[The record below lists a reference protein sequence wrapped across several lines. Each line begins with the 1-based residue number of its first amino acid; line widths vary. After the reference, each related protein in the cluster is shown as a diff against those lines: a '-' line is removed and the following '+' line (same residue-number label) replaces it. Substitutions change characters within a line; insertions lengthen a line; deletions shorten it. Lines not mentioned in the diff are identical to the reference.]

1 MSQSVSPFLTVC
13 DVGLGVW
20 PQAGAASPSPSESA
34 SVSARTRL
42 EREIV
47 ILGIQ
52 SLREICEGFVLGRGL
67 RGRPRR
73 RLRRR
78 ERLATITLAGQ
89 ENQLATVDL
98 RRVPGLPF
106 LVLPGP
112 VLDAAL
118 DVDLVALLAV
128 ALGDVRKIRALV
140 VPKYDTVPLGL
151 LLLFARGALPLATG
165 RQRQGGDPPDV
176 RRAAHFGVRAQV
188 ADQGGAIE
196 TAAHD
201 VILNSG

>member
-13 DVGLGVW
+13 DVALGAC
-20 PQAGAASPSPSESA
+20 PQTGAASPSPSDSA
-34 SVSARTRL
+34 SVSARDPL

-52 SLREICEGFVLGRGL
+52 SLREICEGFVLGRRLGC
-67 RGRPRR
+67 RTRR

-78 ERLATITLAGQ
+78 VRFATIALAGQ

-118 DVDLVALLAV
+118 DVDLVALFAV

-151 LLLFARGALPLATG
+151 LLLFARGALPLATR
-165 RQRQGGDPPDV
+165 RQRQRGDPPAV
-176 RRAAHFGVRAQV
+176 RRDAHFRVRAQV
-188 ADQGGAIE
+188 TDPGGAIE
-196 TAAHD
+196 TATHG
-201 VILNSG
+201 VLLNSG

>member
-13 DVGLGVW
+13 DVAVG
-20 PQAGAASPSPSESA
+20 PCARAGPASPSPSESA
-34 SVSARTRL
+34 SASARERL

-47 ILGIQ
+47 ILGIE
-52 SLREICEGFVLGRGL
+52 SLREICEGFVLGSRL

-78 ERLATITLAGQ
+78 VRLATIALAGQ

-112 VLDAAL
+112 VFDAAF
-118 DVDLVALLAV
+118 DVDLVALLAI

-140 VPKYDTVPLGL
+140 VPKYDTVPLRL
-151 LLLFARGALPLATG
+151 LLLFARGALPLAAG
-165 RQRQGGDPPDV
+165 GQRQRGDATAV
-176 RRAAHFGVRAQV
+176 RGASYFGVRAQV
-188 ADQGGAIE
+188 ADQRGAIE
-196 TAAHD
+196 TAAHGLL
-201 VILNSG
+201 LNSG

>member
-13 DVGLGVW
+13 DVALG
-20 PQAGAASPSPSESA
+20 ACAHSGAASPSPSESA
-34 SVSARTRL
+34 SVSARDPV
-42 EREIV
+42 ERESV

-52 SLREICEGFVLGRGL
+52 SLREICEGFVLGGGL
-67 RGRPRR
+67 RGRSRR

-78 ERLATITLAGQ
+78 ERFATIALAGQ

-106 LVLPGP
+106 LVLPRP

-140 VPKYDTVPLGL
+140 VPKYDTVPLRL
-151 LLLFARGALPLATG
+151 LLLFARGALPLAAG
-165 RQRQGGDPPDV
+165 CQRQRGDATAV
-176 RRAAHFGVRAQV
+176 RGASHFGVRAQV
-188 ADQGGAIE
+188 TDQRGAIE
-196 TAAHD
+196 TAAHGLL
-201 VILNSG
+201 LNSG

>member
-13 DVGLGVW
+13 DVGLGAC

-34 SVSARTRL
+34 RVRA
-42 EREIV
+42 
-47 ILGIQ
+47 
-52 SLREICEGFVLGRGL
+52 
-67 RGRPRR
+67 RPRC

-89 ENQLATVDL
+89 ENQLATVDP

-112 VLDAAL
+112 VFDAAL

-151 LLLFARGALPLATG
+151 LLLFARGALPLAAG
-165 RQRQGGDPPDV
+165 RQRQGGDPPAV
-176 RRAAHFGVRAQV
+176 
-188 ADQGGAIE
+188 
-196 TAAHD
+196 
-201 VILNSG
+201 